1 MTVCG
6 EVNVCVLLSELRY
19 TPQPSLFLFFFIT
32 LYGPYY
38 IGGAMKGV
46 VENNFSRRDEFLWK
60 WSACQFF
67 YILDKAGRDEG
78 L

>member
-1 MTVCG
+1 MRRGERMCAFVGTTVHPTTQFI
-6 EVNVCVLLSELRY
+6 LI
-19 TPQPSLFLFFFIT
+19 FFIT